1 MNIISDNFCLIIYR
15 QLLFDYPLIVNT
27 EVKFTGIFINNE
39 FHDFESGKTFTTI
52 NPSTSEF
59 ICSVQEG
66 DKADVNKVVSAA
78 RAAFQLDRT
87 WRNPWIKV
95 SLTRTPTACVNIWS
109 SNSWTVEK
117 NCSQLA
123 KNFM

>member
-15 QLLFDYPLIVNT
+15 QLLFDYPPIVNT

-39 FHDFESGKTFTTI
+39 FHDSESGKTFTTI
-52 NPSTSEF
+52 NPSTSEV

-95 SLTRTPTACVNIWS
+95 SLTRTPTACTS
-109 SNSWTVEK
+109 G
-117 NCSQLA
+117 
-123 KNFM
+123 